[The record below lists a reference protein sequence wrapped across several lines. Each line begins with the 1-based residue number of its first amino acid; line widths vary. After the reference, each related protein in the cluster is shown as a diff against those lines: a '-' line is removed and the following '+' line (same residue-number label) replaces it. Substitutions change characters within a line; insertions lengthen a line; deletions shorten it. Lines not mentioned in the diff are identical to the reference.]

1 LAGLNRKKVMDYK
14 FKTKPFAHQLKALE
28 MSWDKKV
35 FAYFMEMGTGKSK
48 VLIDNISMLYN
59 KGFINGVLIIAPKGV
74 YKNWFDSEIPT
85 HMPDHIEKKMVL
97 WEANITKSKQ
107 KELDVLFQS
116 DEDLHVL
123 VMNVEAFSTK
133 KGTQF
138 AQKFLSCH
146 KTLMAIDESTTIKN
160 PTAERTKSIVKL
172 GMEVKYKRILTG
184 SPVTKSPL
192 DLFTQCYFL
201 DPWLLD
207 HQSYYSFKTR
217 YATMKKILVN
227 GRTIEIVAGYKNLGE
242 LSDKLKPFSFRILKD
257 DCLDLPPKT
266 YMKRIIQLSDEQ
278 KKVYTQMKKIALA
291 ELNGEMMTTV
301 NVITQL
307 MRLHQITCGHF
318 KSDSGEIQ
326 YLKSNR
332 LNELMDILELVDG
345 KAIIWAHYIQ
355 DIEAIVN
362 RISTEKD
369 ENENLLYG
377 PDSIV
382 TYYGNTSVEDRQKA
396 IKRIQD
402 PNSKVRFLVG
412 TPQTGGYGITLTGA
426 STMIYYS
433 NGYDLEKRQQ
443 SEARID
449 RIGQTKNMTYI
460 DIIAEDTIDEKI
472 VSALIKKVNI
482 ASEVMGEE
490 LKDWI

>member
-1 LAGLNRKKVMDYK
+1 MHYK

-48 VLIDNISMLYN
+48 VLIDNMSILYD
-59 KGFINGVLIIAPKGV
+59 KGHINGALIIAPKGV

-85 HMPDHIEKKMVL
+85 HMADHIEKTMVL
-97 WEANITKSKQ
+97 WESSAGKSKE
-107 KELDVLFQS
+107 KELNTLFKS
-116 DEDLHVL
+116 SYDLHIL
-123 VMNVEAFSTK
+123 IMNVEALSTK
-133 KGTQF
+133 KGKQF
-138 AQKFLSCH
+138 AEKFLSCH

-160 PTAERTKSIVKL
+160 PSAIRTKTIINL
-172 GMEVKYKRILTG
+172 GDKVSYKRILTG

-207 HQSYYSFKTR
+207 HQSYYTFKTR
-217 YATMKKILVN
+217 YAVTKQINVS
-227 GRTIEIVAGYKNLGE
+227 GRMVQIVVGYRNLPE
-242 LSDKLKPFSFRILKD
+242 LSEKLKPFSHRVLKD

-266 YMKRIIQLSDEQ
+266 YMKRTIQLTEEQ
-278 KKVYTQMKKIALA
+278 KKVYKQMKEIALA
-291 ELNGEMMTTV
+291 TLNGKLTTTH

-318 KSDSGEIQ
+318 KSDDGQTQKIA
-326 YLKSNR
+326 SNR
-332 LNELMDILELVDG
+332 LDELMDVLSEMEG
-345 KAIIWAHYIQ
+345 KAVIWAHYRY
-355 DIEAIVN
+355 DIEVIVEAIKK
-362 RISTEKD
+362 E
-369 ENENLLYG
+369 YG
-377 PDSIV
+377 DKSVV
-382 TYYGNTSVEDRQKA
+382 TYYGDTSTDDRQKA
-396 IKRIQD
+396 IKLIQD
-402 PNSKVRFLVG
+402 PKSEVRFIVG

-449 RIGQTKNMTYI
+449 RIGQEKPMTYI
-460 DIIAEDTIDEKI
+460 DIIAEGTVDEKI
-472 VSALIKKVNI
+472 VKALRTKVNI
-482 ASEVMGEE
+482 ATEIMGEE

>member
-1 LAGLNRKKVMDYK
+1 MIKDYK
-14 FKTKPFAHQLKALE
+14 FKTKPFAHQIKALE

-35 FAYFMEMGTGKSK
+35 FAYFMEMGVGKSK
-48 VLIDNISMLYN
+48 VLIDNISMLYD
-59 KGFINGVLIIAPKGV
+59 KGFINGALIIAPKGV

-107 KELDVLFQS
+107 KELDILFKT
-116 DEDLHVL
+116 DEDLHIL
-123 VMNVEAFSTK
+123 IMNVEAFSTK

-146 KTLMAIDESTTIKN
+146 KTLMAIDESTTIKT

-172 GMEVKYKRILTG
+172 GHDVKYKRILTG

-207 HQSYYSFKTR
+207 QQSYYSFKTR
-217 YATMKKILVN
+217 YAIMKKINVG
-227 GRTIEIVAGYKNLGE
+227 GRSIEIVAGYKNLGE
-242 LSDKLKPFSFRILKD
+242 LSDKLKPFSYRVLKD

-266 YMKRIIQLSDEQ
+266 FMKRIVQLSDEQ

-291 ELNGEMMTTV
+291 ELNGKIVTTV

-318 KSDSGEIQ
+318 KSDDGTTQ
-326 YLKSNR
+326 LLKNNR
-332 LNELMDILELVDG
+332 LDELLDVLEEIEG
-345 KAIIWAHYIQ
+345 KAVIWAHYRY
-355 DIEAIVN
+355 DIEVIVN
-362 RISTEKD
+362 ALTKKFGE
-369 ENENLLYG
+369 G
-377 PDSIV
+377 TVV
-382 TYYGNTSVEDRQKA
+382 TYFGDTSTDDRQKA
-396 IKRIQD
+396 IKLIQN
-402 PNSKVRFLVG
+402 PESKVRFIVG

-460 DIIAEDTIDEKI
+460 DIIAEDTVDEKI
-472 VSALIKKVNI
+472 VSALKRKVNI
-482 ASEVMGEE
+482 ASKVMGEE